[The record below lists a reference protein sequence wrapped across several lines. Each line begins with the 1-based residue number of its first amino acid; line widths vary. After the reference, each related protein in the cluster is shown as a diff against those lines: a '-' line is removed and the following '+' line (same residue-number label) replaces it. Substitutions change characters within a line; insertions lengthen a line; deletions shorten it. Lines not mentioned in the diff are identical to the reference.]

1 MNLLASGSDIPLCSL
16 GCLDDSDHF
25 TLFVFYIFR
34 SFVEKKIHKILLIS
48 LRCLPASHCLLICGY
63 DFPLQPFLIT

>member
-25 TLFVFYIFR
+25 TLFVFSIFQ
-34 SFVEKKIHKILLIS
+34 SFVEKKIH
-48 LRCLPASHCLLICGY
+48 
-63 DFPLQPFLIT
+63 